1 MSKENIYIELH
12 EDIQSAM
19 EKIQSAEADT
29 IDLVIPTGARI
40 LQNIVDAHLIK
51 DIAEEYGKDLTV
63 ITSDLMGKIFAER
76 AGLAVAGLNGDDES
90 GVMASPAIATTGRI
104 SDIIPRKRGIPIGI
118 SSQKKQQAVLTAKTK
133 AMPRSSHISK
143 SSDKKAE
150 DFYLKKNKG
159 ENGASF
165 LKSYREE
172 RSKAGVFNELRKINR
187 KKFLSP
193 SAFVGLV
200 VVVALAVSFA
210 VFSRVLPKADILIYP
225 TREAKNGSVDVFVSG
240 KDSKINL
247 EKGLIPGELLTS
259 EKMASSEFVASG
271 TQSSS
276 DKAKGKIT
284 IYNTYS
290 TQVQKFVPSRFQSE
304 SSPSTGVG
312 AGKIFWTTASVN
324 VPGYTTKSGKIVPGE
339 ITTNVIAAEGGDSYN
354 IAPSKFTMPAFK
366 GTAKGNKIYAVS
378 KEAMTGGG
386 AQGAKIVSND
396 DATNAYDSL
405 KEKIKPEFDL
415 FKQNLP
421 QGFKFWPEAY
431 NEELASSSV
440 SPEVGVASEKFTATV
455 KMVARAIVFKN
466 DDLDAYINKRI
477 SNDIDESK
485 TLLTSSKDV
494 SFLKQPLVDY
504 QKGTVSATLNVKYD
518 VMDEFNMETFKKSVL
533 NKKKKDIDIADY
545 KADRIEV
552 NLWPFWVRSI
562 PSNPDRVNVSIIG
575 L

>member
-12 EDIQSAM
+12 EDIQSAV
-19 EKIQSAEADT
+19 EKIQSSEADT

-51 DIAEEYGKDLTV
+51 DVADECDKDLTV

-76 AGLAVAGLNGDDES
+76 AGLAVTGLNGAEES
-90 GVMASPAIATTGRI
+90 GVVVSQAISSTGRI

-118 SSQKKQQAVLTAKTK
+118 SSEKKQQAVLTARTKTV
-133 AMPRSSHISK
+133 ARSSGGSR
-143 SSDKKAE
+143 SNDKKAE

-172 RSKAGVFNELRKINR
+172 RSKANVFGNLSKINH

-193 SAFVGLV
+193 SSFVGLIV
-200 VVVALAVSFA
+200 FVALAVSFV
-210 VFSRVLPKADILIYP
+210 VFSQVLPKADILVYP
-225 TREAKNGSVDVFVSG
+225 AREAKNGSIEVFISG
-240 KDSKINL
+240 KDSKTDL
-247 EKGLIPGELLTS
+247 EKGIIPGELLTS
-259 EKMASSEFVASG
+259 EKMESIESPATG

-276 DKAKGKIT
+276 GKARGKIT

-290 TQVQKFVPSRFQSE
+290 TQAQKFVSSRFQSE
-304 SSPSTGVG
+304 S
-312 AGKIFWTTASVN
+312 GKIFWTVSSVS

-339 ITTNVIAAEGGDSYN
+339 ITTDVVAAEGGDSYN
-354 IAPSKFTMPAFK
+354 IASSKFTMPAFK
-366 GTAKGNKIYAVS
+366 GTAKGDKIYAVS

-386 AQGAKIVSND
+386 ANGAKIVSTN

-405 KEKIKPEFDL
+405 KEEIKPQFDS

-421 QGFKFWPEAY
+421 QGFSFWPEAY

-440 SPEVGVASEKFTATV
+440 SPEVGSVAEKFTATV
-455 KMVARAIVFKN
+455 KMVARTIVFKN
-466 DDLDAYINKRI
+466 DDLDLYINKRI
-477 SNDIDESK
+477 SKDIDENK

-518 VMDEFNMETFKKSVL
+518 VMDDFNIDSFKKSIL
-533 NKKKKDIDIADY
+533 NKKKTNIDIADY

-562 PSNPDRVNVSIIG
+562 PSNPDRVNVTIVG

>member
-12 EDIQSAM
+12 EDIQSAI
-19 EKIQSAEADT
+19 EKIQFSEADT
-29 IDLVIPTGARI
+29 IDLVVPTGARV

-51 DIAEEYGKDLTV
+51 DIADEYGKDLTV
-63 ITSDLMGKIFAER
+63 VTSDLMGKIFSER

-90 GVMASPAIATTGRI
+90 GVMVSQAVASTGRI

-118 SSQKKQQAVLTAKTK
+118 SSEKKQQAVLTARTKTVT
-133 AMPRSSHISK
+133 RSSGGSK
-143 SSDKKAE
+143 SNDKKAE

-172 RSKAGVFNELRKINR
+172 RSKANVFSNLSKINH

-193 SAFVGLV
+193 STFVGLIV
-200 VVVALAVSFA
+200 FVALAVSFV
-210 VFSRVLPKADILIYP
+210 VFSQVLPKADILVYP
-225 TREAKNGSVDVFVSG
+225 TREAKNGSVDVFISG
-240 KDSKINL
+240 KDSKTDL
-247 EKGLIPGELLTS
+247 VKGLIPGELLTS
-259 EKMASSEFVASG
+259 EKMESIEFPATG

-276 DKAKGKIT
+276 GKARGKIT
-284 IYNTYS
+284 IYNAYS
-290 TQVQKFVPSRFQSE
+290 TQVQKFVSSRFQSE
-304 SSPSTGVG
+304 S
-312 AGKIFWTTASVN
+312 GKIFWTASSVS

-339 ITTNVIAAEGGDSYN
+339 VTTDVVAAEGGDSYN
-354 IAPSKFTMPAFK
+354 IAASKFTMPAFK
-366 GTAKGNKIYAVS
+366 GTAKGDKIYAVS
-378 KEAMTGGG
+378 KDAMTGGG
-386 AQGAKIVSND
+386 ANGAKIVSND
-396 DATNAYDSL
+396 DTAKAYDSL
-405 KEKIKPEFDL
+405 KEKIKPQFDS
-415 FKQNLP
+415 FKQDLP

-440 SPEVGVASEKFTATV
+440 SPEVGSVAEKFTATV
-455 KMVARAIVFKN
+455 KMVARTIVFKN
-466 DDLDAYINKRI
+466 DDLDSYINKRI
-477 SNDIDESK
+477 SKDIDESK

-518 VMDEFNMETFKKSVL
+518 VMDDFNIETFKKSVL
-533 NKKKKDIDIADY
+533 NKKKTDIDIADY

-562 PSNPDRVNVSIIG
+562 PSNPDRVNVTIIG